1 MLSFRLPL
9 SVRLLQSEVAA
20 TRRPYTPST
29 CDVSKN
35 FTSVEMLR
43 GIFALP
49 SCFWRRSLSNS
60 TLSMK
65 LRSRSPCCSRP
76 SPPRSA
82 SITPGTVLIILSG
95 RFKGKRVVLLKQ
107 ISSGLLLVTVFSISY
122 ASRISWAYVNSLP
135 EVIVIHTR
143 SILLSFSCS
152 LNLSSFFRPSICNKY
167 CYISS
172 DLFSISSINSSS

>member
-107 ISSGLLLVTVFSISY
+107 ISSGLLLVTGFPFPARSIS
-122 ASRISWAYVNSLP
+122 AHFLDLLSATNTVTFLQICFQFPA
-135 EVIVIHTR
+135 
-143 SILLSFSCS
+143 SILPHDYIQSRAVVAESQRDPSALD
-152 LNLSSFFRPSICNKY
+152 FR
-167 CYISS
+167 
-172 DLFSISSINSSS
+172 